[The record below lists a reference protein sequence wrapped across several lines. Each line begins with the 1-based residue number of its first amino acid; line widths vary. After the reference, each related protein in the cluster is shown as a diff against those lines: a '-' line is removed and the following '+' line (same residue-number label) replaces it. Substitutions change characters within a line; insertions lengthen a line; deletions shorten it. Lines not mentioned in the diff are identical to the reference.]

1 MRTLQLLTLPLIALT
16 FALFIYWLAV
26 TQITPKPDKKNLVRI
41 LPLQIVEQAARTEIS
56 AIIGNILTEPPPETA
71 KNSSAGDEITGDS
84 TTNVSVNVK
93 ISMFNKKPFNN
104 DQYRFIPTDRIYL
117 VLDLENLEAGRH
129 QISASWIN
137 PDGKTISRA
146 DHSIDLESPAS
157 RHRSYFWLELM
168 KNGAFTEMITGKE
181 YKGNIYGRW
190 HVQIHLDDQHI
201 AEKSFNMQDT

>member
-1 MRTLQLLTLPLIALT
+1 MRTLQLLTLPLIALA

-26 TQITPKPDKKNLVRI
+26 TQITPKPDKKNLIRV
-41 LPLQIVEQAARTEIS
+41 LPLQTFQRVDRGEIS
-56 AIIGNILTEPPPETA
+56 VMLGNSLAEHPPTTE
-71 KNSSAGDEITGDS
+71 KSSSVSDAITGDS
-84 TTNVSVNVK
+84 ATNASVNVK
-93 ISMFNKKPFNN
+93 IRMFNKKPFNN
-104 DQYRFIPTDRIYL
+104 DQYRFIPTDRIYI
-117 VLDLENLEAGRH
+117 VLDFENLEAGRH
-129 QISASWIN
+129 QVSASWIN

-146 DHSIDLESPAS
+146 DHSIDLEAAAS

>member
-26 TQITPKPDKKNLVRI
+26 TQITPKPGKKNLVRI
-41 LPLQIVEQAARTEIS
+41 LPMQIVEQAARSEIS
-56 AIIGNILTEPPPETA
+56 AIIGNILNEHPSTTV
-71 KNSSAGDEITGDS
+71 KNSSVGDAITGDPV
-84 TTNVSVNVK
+84 TNVSVNVK
-93 ISMFNKKPFNN
+93 ISMFNKKPFSN

-117 VLDLENLEAGRH
+117 VLDFENLEAGRH

-146 DHSIDLESPAS
+146 DHSIDLEAPAP

-190 HVQIHLDDQHI
+190 HVQIHLNDQHI
-201 AEKSFNMQDT
+201 AEKSFDMQDT